1 MAIATTAVA
10 PRTPRRPHLPAPSH
24 KLPRHRASARVSSST
39 GVSERRGFVQRL
51 RESPGRAGLTDCQY
65 GQPKSG
71 TAGYS
76 SVDDSNCFASTT
88 EAAAAAREWL
98 AERGHT
104 PVADGILGAFQRASI
119 GASQWPSM
127 LAGMT
132 SMELAALVGSVKR
145 QNALAAA
152 VHERR
157 ESPITAPSGELQSTG
172 GDSVNSPAT
181 CSDTGDSDT
190 GSSSSSSSSDDG
202 SERDDDSSSSGDEV
216 DSPADKCNKGH
227 LRNAERTSKAE
238 LSSSMTKQS
247 VPWLHAVGEQVDL
260 DALYHKLSA
269 AERSTSSRGGPA
281 GQHCLESAWARHVA
295 RLFQLSWQLRQH
307 QTCCGW
313 ITSTVHEHIRDA
325 QRMTHSRQI
334 FLDAM
339 LATTDTSAPA
349 SQSQAAPSAD
359 RSIERGVAPGT
370 LIARAQQ
377 RARNAAWGL
386 NNDASQL
393 CSCKIEAVSQG
404 SVGSL
409 WTEVA
414 STLLLNSEQRDFE
427 GTDMERH
434 VVARRN
440 AGLIALAETVQ
451 KVVVVN
457 NGKRVETRR

>member
-1 MAIATTAVA
+1 
-10 PRTPRRPHLPAPSH
+10 
-24 KLPRHRASARVSSST
+24 
-39 GVSERRGFVQRL
+39 
-51 RESPGRAGLTDCQY
+51 
-65 GQPKSG
+65 
-71 TAGYS
+71 
-76 SVDDSNCFASTT
+76 
-88 EAAAAAREWL
+88 
-98 AERGHT
+98 
-104 PVADGILGAFQRASI
+104 
-119 GASQWPSM
+119 
-127 LAGMT
+127 
-132 SMELAALVGSVKR
+132 
-145 QNALAAA
+145 
-152 VHERR
+152 
-157 ESPITAPSGELQSTG
+157 
-172 GDSVNSPAT
+172 
-181 CSDTGDSDT
+181 
-190 GSSSSSSSSDDG
+190 
-202 SERDDDSSSSGDEV
+202 
-216 DSPADKCNKGH
+216 
-227 LRNAERTSKAE
+227 
-238 LSSSMTKQS
+238 
-247 VPWLHAVGEQVDL
+247 
-260 DALYHKLSA
+260 
-269 AERSTSSRGGPA
+269 
-281 GQHCLESAWARHVA
+281 
-295 RLFQLSWQLRQH
+295 
-307 QTCCGW
+307 
-313 ITSTVHEHIRDA
+313 
-325 QRMTHSRQI
+325 MTHSRQI

-457 NGKRVETRR
+457 NGKRVEKRR